1 MPVSQA
7 QRGYAAATYLLEL
20 AGTPVGEVQRAEGG
34 DALSDV
40 VVEKPG
46 VITPWRNKHL
56 AGIRWSDITMT
67 TGIGMG
73 KKFLDAIENLPSA
86 VDNRYEGAIVVADY
100 NFNAVERRQF
110 HHALLTGVAFPALDA
125 VSKDAAHLT
134 VTFSPEFVDRTKGT
148 GKAPIG
154 TVGGKQTKWLP
165 SRFRVDIPGLDC
177 TTVSKV
183 SAVTLSSHVTVP
195 AVGELRDYET
205 QPAWLEISDLVL
217 TLSSS
222 RADTF
227 RAWHEDF
234 VIRGNNGQD
243 KEKTATISYLGS
255 TGSDV
260 LATVDLTGVGI
271 YRLADVAPE
280 PGTEGIAR
288 TEASMYCEQA
298 SIRFGTPSAV
308 APPPASGNGASMIG
322 DVPVIHD
329 LTLVDP
335 ALLAGVHVRRTLS

>member
-1 MPVSQA
+1 MPVAQA
-7 QRGYAAATYLLEL
+7 QRGYAAASYLVEL
-20 AGTPVGEVQRAEGG
+20 AGVPVGEAQRVDGG
-34 DALSDV
+34 DAISDV

-46 VITPWRNKHL
+46 SIPPWRNKHL
-56 AGIRWSDITMT
+56 AGLRWSDITMT

-73 KKFLDAIENLPSA
+73 KKFFDAIENLPRA
-86 VDNRYEGAIVVADY
+86 VDTRYDGAIVVADY

-125 VSKDAAHLT
+125 ASKDAAHLT
-134 VTFSPEFVDRTKGT
+134 VTFSPEFLDRTKGT
-148 GKAPIG
+148 GKAP
-154 TVGGKQTKWLP
+154 VGPVGAKQTKWLP

-183 SAVTLSSHVTVP
+183 SAVTLASHVTEH
-195 AVGELRDYET
+195 ALGEARDYET

-217 TLSSS
+217 ILSSS

-234 VIRGNNGQD
+234 VIRGNNGHD
-243 KEKTATISYLGS
+243 KQKTATITYLGA
-255 TGSDV
+255 TGQDA
-260 LATVDLTGVGI
+260 LTTIDLTGVGI
-271 YRLADVAPE
+271 YKLADELPE
-280 PGTEGIAR
+280 TGAEGIAR
-288 TEASMYCEQA
+288 TIASMYCEQA

-308 APPPASGNGASMIG
+308 APPPASGSVSPIG

-329 LTLVDP
+329 PTAVDP
-335 ALLAGVHVRRTLS
+335 ALLAGMHVRRTLS